1 MADVAAHPAVQ
12 GDWPAISE
20 ALLLSASPQI
30 RNMGTMGGNLLQR
43 TRCGYFRDTG
53 FPCNKRTAGSGCPA
67 IHGAN
72 RGLGVIGVSAHCIA
86 THPSDLP
93 VALMAMDT
101 QLELLN
107 PNGGRRIVPLN
118 EFYRLPGDTPQIET
132 NLLPGELIASILVPP
147 SAAAKRSRYVKIRDR
162 ASFEFAAVSAAVAID
177 VQAGIVRDIR
187 VALGGVAP
195 KPWRLPQVEAAL
207 QDQPAGDTSFAAAAA
222 LAGQGAQPASQNAF
236 KVKLMQRAVLRAL
249 QLATA

>member
-1 MADVAAHPAVQ
+1 
-12 GDWPAISE
+12 
-20 ALLLSASPQI
+20 
-30 RNMGTMGGNLLQR
+30 
-43 TRCGYFRDTG
+43 
-53 FPCNKRTAGSGCPA
+53 
-67 IHGAN
+67 
-72 RGLGVIGVSAHCIA
+72 
-86 THPSDLP
+86 
-93 VALMAMDT
+93 
-101 QLELLN
+101 
-107 PNGGRRIVPLN
+107 
-118 EFYRLPGDTPQIET
+118 
-132 NLLPGELIASILVPP
+132 
-147 SAAAKRSRYVKIRDR
+147 
-162 ASFEFAAVSAAVAID
+162 VAID